1 VTPALETAAERS
13 AGQQVDR
20 VERAESPTSSREAPR
35 FGMVS
40 SAAMLHLQRTAGNR
54 AAGALAARTR
64 PTPSS
69 PDRVPSNGRPAA
81 APLTTDGEIV
91 QRLGLGLLGDLVSG
105 VGGLLGGSEAE
116 ELQQGGGAVTCS
128 EEPSFASDAPVP
140 VTINADTAV
149 EFMQKTASA
158 LGNPHMAP
166 SFSWDPSVD
175 EKSGKVTK
183 VNLTV
188 TTNVI
193 RPRYGMGRGSAEEI
207 ALIRKAEGLIKE
219 HEQRHA
225 AIAKDFARKAVCATL
240 GKVGKAAQGAL
251 DAAMC
256 KMNKAQEDLDK
267 KEGMLTFTLNAE
279 KTKVVD
285 VGLGPFASA
294 SYPCT

>member
-1 VTPALETAAERS
+1 VSPALEAAPDR
-13 AGQQVDR
+13 AVDQQVAGVDR
-20 VERAESPTSSREAPR
+20 AQSPTSAREVPR

-40 SAAMLHLQRTAGNR
+40 SAAMLHLQRSAGNR
-54 AAGALAARTR
+54 AVTTLAAQRA
-64 PTPSS
+64 
-69 PDRVPSNGRPAA
+69 VQVGRMSD
-81 APLTTDGEIV
+81 LDVV
-91 QRLGLGLLGDLVSG
+91 QRIGSDFLADLIGAGPGDLLGPG
-105 VGGLLGGSEAE
+105 PAE
-116 ELQQGGGAVTCS
+116 ELQQAAGTAACS

-166 SFSWDPSVD
+166 SFSWDPVVD

-193 RPRYGMGRGSAEEI
+193 RPRYGMGRGSAEEV

-240 GKVGKAAQGAL
+240 GKVGKAAQQAL
-251 DAAMC
+251 DASMC
-256 KMNKAQEDLDK
+256 AMNKAQEVLDK
-267 KEGMLTFTLNAE
+267 SEGMLTFTLNAE

-285 VGLGPFASA
+285 VGLGPFSAA

>member
-1 VTPALETAAERS
+1 
-13 AGQQVDR
+13 
-20 VERAESPTSSREAPR
+20 
-35 FGMVS
+35 
-40 SAAMLHLQRTAGNR
+40 MLHLQRSAGNR
-54 AAGALAARTR
+54 AATALAAHRATQAGR
-64 PTPSS
+64 MS
-69 PDRVPSNGRPAA
+69 DRVV
-81 APLTTDGEIV
+81 V
-91 QRLGLGLLGDLVSG
+91 QRIGSDFLADLFGTGSGDLLGPG
-105 VGGLLGGSEAE
+105 PAQ
-116 ELQQGGGAVTCS
+116 ELQQAAGATACS

-166 SFSWDPSVD
+166 SFSWAPDVD

-193 RPRYGMGRGSAEEI
+193 RPRYGMGRGSAEEV

-240 GKVGKAAQGAL
+240 GKVGKAAQRRW
-251 DAAMC
+251 
-256 KMNKAQEDLDK
+256 
-267 KEGMLTFTLNAE
+267 TR
-279 KTKVVD
+279 
-285 VGLGPFASA
+285 
-294 SYPCT
+294 PCAR